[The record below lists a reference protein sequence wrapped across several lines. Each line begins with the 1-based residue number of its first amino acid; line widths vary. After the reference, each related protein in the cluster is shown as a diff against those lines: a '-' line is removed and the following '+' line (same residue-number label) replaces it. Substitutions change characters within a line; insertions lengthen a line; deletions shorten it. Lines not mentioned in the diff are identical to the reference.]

1 MRLDLRTAALTE
13 QEEQRVRI
21 AAQLLAAHGG
31 QARVGAWD
39 GTRCDLVVLNA
50 DDGYGRHVLDIAR
63 RRGVPAVALGPLR
76 PDTEPAGGIVAAEG
90 SAASLA
96 AALWRLVG
104 TAAGEAA
111 TRPAPGVRNTA
122 ADQAGLLRLAATPLR
137 GADVRA
143 TIAGRSIILRPSI
156 GRTRGRTLSD
166 LLAARDHLGE
176 GGWQFEALAPGVDD
190 AMPTDS
196 AMSLDAFLLT
206 GALRARAALP
216 PFPDGEWALRDWPD
230 LGAAADVVAGLRL
243 AQRLRRAAATPQG
256 LADGTGIARDVADA
270 CLWAF
275 RAANLLTEIAAPVPR
290 APAAPPV
297 VRQLLNRL
305 AARFGLAR

>member
-1 MRLDLRTAALTE
+1 MRLDFRTAALSE

-50 DDGYGRHVLDIAR
+50 DDGYGRHVLDVAR
-63 RRGVPAVALGPLR
+63 RRGLPAVALGPLR
-76 PDTEPAGGIVAAEG
+76 PDAAADGLVVAEG

-96 AALWRLVG
+96 ATLWRLVG
-104 TAAGEAA
+104 AAATDTAAKTSRS
-111 TRPAPGVRNTA
+111 TR
-122 ADQAGLLRLAATPLR
+122 ADLAGLLRLAETPLR

-143 TIAGRSIILRPSI
+143 TIAGRSIVLRPSV

-166 LLAARDHLGE
+166 LLAARDHLGDS
-176 GGWQFEALAPGVDD
+176 GWQFEALAPGVDD
-190 AMPTDS
+190 AMPSDS

-206 GALRARAALP
+206 GALRTRVALP

-230 LGAAADVVAGLRL
+230 LGAAADLVAGLRL
-243 AQRLRRAAATPQG
+243 AQRLRRAAATPRA
-256 LADGTGIARDVADA
+256 LAEGAGVARELADA

-275 RAANLLTEIAAPVPR
+275 RAADLLTETAAPAPR
-290 APAAPPV
+290 AAAPPPV

>member
-1 MRLDLRTAALTE
+1 MRLDVRTAALSE

-50 DDGYGRHVLDIAR
+50 DDGYGRHVLDVAR
-63 RRGVPAVALGPLR
+63 RRRVPAVALGPLR
-76 PDTEPAGGIVAAEG
+76 ADAAADGLVVAEG

-96 AALWRLVG
+96 ATLWRLVG
-104 TAAGEAA
+104 VAVADTAAKTPRS
-111 TRPAPGVRNTA
+111 TR
-122 ADQAGLLRLAATPLR
+122 ADLAGLLRLAETPLR

-143 TIAGRSIILRPSI
+143 TVAGRSIVLRPSV

-166 LLAARDHLGE
+166 LLAARDHLGD

-190 AMPTDS
+190 AMPSDS

-206 GALRARAALP
+206 GALRTRVALP

-230 LGAAADVVAGLRL
+230 LGAAADLVAGLRL
-243 AQRLRRAAATPQG
+243 AQRLRRAAATPRA
-256 LADGTGIARDVADA
+256 LAEGAGVARELADA

-275 RAANLLTEIAAPVPR
+275 RAADLLTETAAPVPR
-290 APAAPPV
+290 TTAPPPV